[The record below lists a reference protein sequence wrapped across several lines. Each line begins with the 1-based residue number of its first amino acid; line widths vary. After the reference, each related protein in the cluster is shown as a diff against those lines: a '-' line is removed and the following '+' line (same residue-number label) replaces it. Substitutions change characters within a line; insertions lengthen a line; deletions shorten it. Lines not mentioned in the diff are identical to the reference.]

1 MTYRGPAVGALF
13 ALVAVFLPACGTADV
28 GYRQPTNGVT
38 SSVTFDQDGVLAL
51 APSEIVAVNL
61 HSDVDT
67 VTLSLAGDYLD
78 AFLDSDSVDTSS
90 GQGTFKLHAPSSPS
104 TFSILAV
111 AGNASARLDVA
122 VSATGFATVD
132 VTVNYT
138 GDRPIPE
145 VAASVFLETTCAQL
159 DGAAMDGSPLVLGT
173 QGEQLV
179 IPSVP
184 TDGHVAVAV
193 RIAHYATGCVDIA
206 SLSPNETHSVTVDVF
221 DLPLDLAGTTL
232 ETRASPSLRSSP
244 TRPPSPAT
252 STKRFRAQCV
262 AAAFPTTQTE
272 SYDLLDA
279 MGAAST
285 SLSDFAAARSSMGW
299 NSATQSWLDA
309 HTPTLTARA
318 SAWLHAS
325 ANAGLGDLTGHLAA
339 DPMTPTFTPKT
350 LGALD
355 ATKAGISAPVPFS
368 WTGQPADVL
377 SVTGNVT
384 IVPSALACAGADV
397 VAQTDVPTSTGVATA
412 LALGI
417 DCTGLGSTLVP
428 TGYGFDTCDARPC
441 VAALCVSALDA
452 MWSSGAA
459 ALSKPSEAL
468 TLAITVAAPVQVGDT
483 ANVTSFMGAWVGSF
497 SYGVHLE
504 NRDAGRGERR
514 LRRRPKLTTRLV
526 TSECS
531 RRRSPFRLGT
541 VPRR

>member
-1 MTYRGPAVGALF
+1 VVTMTYRGPAVGALF

-51 APSEIVAVNL
+51 APSQTVAVNL

-145 VAASVFLETTCAQL
+145 VAASVFLETTCALL

-221 DLPLDLAGTTL
+221 DLPLDLGDTTL
-232 ETRASPSLRSSP
+232 ETRFTFTPIIAD
-244 TRPPSPAT
+244 AT
-252 STKRFRAQCV
+252 TLAGYFDQTVSGAV
-262 AAAFPTTQTE
+262 LAAAFPTTQTE

-285 SLSDFAAARSSMGW
+285 SPSDFAAARSSMGW

-417 DCTGLGSTLVP
+417 DCTGLGSALVP
-428 TGYGFDTCDARPC
+428 AGYGFDTCDATC

-452 MWSSGAA
+452 MWTSGAA

-497 SYGVHLE
+497 SYGY
-504 NRDAGRGERR
+504 
-514 LRRRPKLTTRLV
+514 
-526 TSECS
+526 TSKIATQ
-531 RRRSPFRLGT
+531 GVAKGAYGV
-541 VPRR
+541 VPN